1 MNKYFDIERLVEDD
15 PSFDKLHENAL
26 SLIARIVERGKELE
40 DGNKYWA
47 EKYAKLNERAEL
59 LREERGTYRQLY
71 EKTRNENRELTEE
84 NRKLT
89 EENRKLREECHRHKE
104 STLCL
109 ADELARHKQENKR
122 LKESI
127 ETLPD
132 TQRAND
138 ATHASRVEYNYNV
151 FHPGSMQFK
160 NGQMPGSRFQCG
172 SSSAE

>member
-47 EKYAKLNERAEL
+47 ERYAKLNERAEL

-71 EKTRNENRELTEE
+71 EKTRNE

>member
-47 EKYAKLNERAEL
+47 ERYAKLDKRAEL